1 MDKYIN
7 TIFHERPR
15 MSEEE
20 KKKFKVLKENKKL

>member
-7 TIFHERPR
+7 TISPERLM

-20 KKKFKVLKENKKL
+20 KKNFKVLKEKKKL

>member
-7 TIFHERPR
+7 TISPERLC

-20 KKKFKVLKENKKL
+20 KKIDTENKHC